1 MSLFKVIVIACNYL
15 WFQNVLDIIFKLSTA
30 RDISQDKYDVVVVG
44 GGIVGMATARELIQR
59 HPKLNFAVLEKERAL
74 GKQLFCNLV
83 SP

>member
-1 MSLFKVIVIACNYL
+1 
-15 WFQNVLDIIFKLSTA
+15 
-30 RDISQDKYDVVVVG
+30 VVVVG

-59 HPKLNFAVLEKERAL
+59 HPTLNLAVLEKERAL